1 MLERIFQ
8 LDPENRITSK
18 EALMHPYFESYHDPD
33 DEPDSEKFDDAFEE
47 KEYGTVQWKRM
58 ILEQIKNNKA
68 KTKNEIEKN

>member
-33 DEPDSEKFDDAFEE
+33 DEPDAKPFDDSFET
-47 KEYGTVQWKRM
+47 YDYSLIQWKSN
-58 ILEQIKNNKA
+58 LIKNFH
-68 KTKNEIEKN
+68 IF